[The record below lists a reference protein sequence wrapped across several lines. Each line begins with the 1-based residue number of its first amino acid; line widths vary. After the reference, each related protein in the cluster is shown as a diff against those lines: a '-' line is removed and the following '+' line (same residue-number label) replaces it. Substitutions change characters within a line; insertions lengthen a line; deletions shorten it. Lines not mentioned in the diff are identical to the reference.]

1 MTHEHGA
8 EYSHGQ
14 GPALPRL
21 IVDTLLEGRSLEAIA
36 LLARDQGI
44 SLREARVRIDE
55 YIEHHPG
62 VYQQLEQMRRET
74 ASNLTRFAV
83 VIVILLAL
91 AAFWFVW
98 QY

>member
-1 MTHEHGA
+1 MTHEYGA
-8 EYSHGQ
+8 EHGQGQ

-21 IVDTLLEGRSLEAIA
+21 IVDTLLEGRSLEAIS

-62 VYQQLEQMRRET
+62 VYQQLEEMRRET

-83 VIVILLAL
+83 VVAIVLSLTIL
-91 AAFWFVW
+91 WFVW